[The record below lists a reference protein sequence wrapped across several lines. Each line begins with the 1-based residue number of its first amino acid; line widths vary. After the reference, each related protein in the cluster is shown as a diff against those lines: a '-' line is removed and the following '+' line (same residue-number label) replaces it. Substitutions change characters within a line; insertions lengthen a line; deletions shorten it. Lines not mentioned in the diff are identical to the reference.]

1 MTTILVVDDSP
12 VDRKLVG
19 TLLERRFPW
28 KTEYAATGT
37 EALAKMKLVLPDL
50 VVTDLTMPEMD
61 GLELVRAVRQHYP
74 EVPVILMTAY
84 GSDTLALEALE
95 LGAAS
100 YVPKS
105 QLASRLPETVDSVLR
120 IAEQNKERE
129 RLLQRLD
136 RIEFDFTLE
145 NEPDLI
151 QPLVSLVQQ
160 TLAGM
165 EFADFAGRLQMGV
178 ALKEAVLN
186 ALFHGNLQITRDE
199 IAAVSDRLLA
209 DNEVSLVDQRR
220 SQPEFRDKRI
230 YVHVEIDRQ
239 QAKFVVRDDGPG
251 FDVSRYIAATGEAPE
266 LEEHR
271 GFPLIRTF
279 MDEVRFNDRGN
290 EVTLIKLREQGR
302 PSDQP

>member
-19 TLLERRFPW
+19 TLLERRWSW
-28 KTEYAATGT
+28 KIEHAATGT

-74 EVPVILMTAY
+74 DVPVILMTAY
-84 GSDTLALEALE
+84 GTDTLALEALE

-105 QLASRLPETVDSVLR
+105 QLAARLPETADSILR
-120 IAEQNKERE
+120 IAEQNQERE
-129 RLLQRLD
+129 RLLQRLE
-136 RIEFDFTLE
+136 RIEFDFMLE
-145 NEPDLI
+145 NEPELI

-165 EFADFAGRLQMGV
+165 QFTDFAGRLQMGV

-199 IAAVSDRLLA
+199 IAAVSDRLLG
-209 DNEVSLVDQRR
+209 DDEVSLVDQRR
-220 SQPEFRDKRI
+220 AQPEFRDRKI
-230 YVHVEIDRQ
+230 HVHVQIDRR
-239 QAKFVVRDDGPG
+239 QATFVVRDDGPG
-251 FDVSRYIAATGEAPE
+251 FDVAKYSATAGAAPE

-271 GFPLIRTF
+271 GFSLMRTF
-279 MDEVRFNDRGN
+279 MDEVHFNAKGN
-290 EVTLIKLREQGR
+290 EVTLIKRREKEEAAKTA
-302 PSDQP
+302 

>member
-19 TLLERRFPW
+19 TLLERRWSW
-28 KTEYAATGT
+28 KIEYAATGT

-84 GSDTLALEALE
+84 GTDTLALEALE

-105 QLASRLPETVDSVLR
+105 QLAARLPETADSILR
-120 IAEQNKERE
+120 IAEQNQERE
-129 RLLQRLD
+129 RLLQRLE
-136 RIEFDFTLE
+136 RIEFDFVLE

-165 EFADFAGRLQMGV
+165 QFTDFAGRLQMGV
-178 ALKEAVLN
+178 SLKEAVLN

-199 IAAVSDRLLA
+199 IAAVSDRLLG
-209 DNEVSLVDQRR
+209 DDEVSLVDQRR
-220 SQPEFRDKRI
+220 AQPEFRDRKI
-230 YVHVEIDRQ
+230 YVHVEIDRR

-251 FDVSRYIAATGEAPE
+251 FDVAQYAATPGAAPE
-266 LEEHR
+266 LEERR
-271 GFPLIRTF
+271 GFSLIRTF
-279 MDEVRFNDRGN
+279 MDEVQFNAQGN
-290 EVTLIKLREQGR
+290 EVTLIKRREKEEAAA
-302 PSDQP
+302 PA